1 MREKQQKQ
9 YLPER
14 KEANIKGDQR
24 RSSKNSKGL
33 VNQSSPC
40 TCE

>member
-9 YLPER
+9 NLPER

-24 RSSKNSKGL
+24 RKKFKKFERVSKPVITL
-33 VNQSSPC
+33 HM
-40 TCE
+40 

>member
-24 RSSKNSKGL
+24 RVQKIRKG
-33 VNQSSPC
+33 
-40 TCE
+40 